1 MTPAETSTRHKCLA
15 YIRKHRSAYADD
27 IAMALGVTSA
37 DIRHHLNPLV
47 QDGLLEVEREGASA
61 KRGRPRLVYR
71 LSRISLGDNLSQLTD
86 ALLIELR
93 NLYEAEVHANIFQRI
108 ADRFVPETILDSK
121 MSVSRRL
128 PICIELLNSMNYQA
142 RWEAHAA
149 GPRIIFEICPYLS
162 VIENHPEVCQ
172 IDQFMLEKVLGGHV
186 RQISKLEKGT
196 RNIPICVFEHY
207 A

>member
-1 MTPAETSTRHKCLA
+1 MTHAETSTRYKCLA

-27 IAMALGVTSA
+27 IAMALGVTGA
-37 DIRHHLNPLV
+37 DIRHHLNPMV
-47 QDGLLEVEREGASA
+47 QDGLLEAEREGASA

-71 LSRISLGDNLSQLTD
+71 LSRISQGDNLSKLTE
-86 ALLIELR
+86 ALLFELC
-93 NLYEAEVHANIFQRI
+93 NSYKAEGNVDVFRRI
-108 ADRFVPETILDSK
+108 ADRLVPETNSESR

-128 PICIELLNSMNYQA
+128 PICIELFNSMKYQA

-149 GPRIIFEICPYLS
+149 GPRIIFEFCPYLS

-172 IDQFMLEKVLGGHV
+172 IDQFMLEKVLGGQV

-196 RNIPICVFEHY
+196 RNIPICVFEHSS
-207 A
+207 